1 MFKRDKILED
11 FVTRQDLGSVWIR
24 ANETPCA
31 PLICIWTDAK
41 MRAFEAPEVASTTAN
56 AAKPAE
62 EGPESPLEP
71 LMVEGIK
78 HSI

>member
-1 MFKRDKILED
+1 MLESEKILED
-11 FVTRQDLGSVWIR
+11 FVTRQDLRSVWIR
-24 ANETPCA
+24 ANETSCA

-41 MRAFEAPEVASTTAN
+41 MRAFEEAVSTTAE

-62 EGPESPLEP
+62 EGSGSRLEP
-71 LMVEGIK
+71 LMVEDIK